1 MKRKHRNMRAN
12 EKKDGRTLSVH
23 PLFLLAGIYAC
34 FTGSLPLYLGAVA
47 VALQHECA
55 HSFAAAKLGFRLN
68 KIVLM
73 PYGAVIRGDLS
84 GISLKD
90 EIAVAAAGPLC
101 NLFTALLFVS
111 LWWLFPD
118 IYPYTEAA
126 FYLSLYI
133 GLGNLLPL
141 YPLDGGRILCA
152 TAAKKTGEKK
162 AEKICRTIT
171 LVCAAAI
178 LIAAVILGVKK
189 ENVISLYAFAVFL
202 FFGAVQRGGSYEK
215 IGTDYDAA
223 FLRGVEEKIVAV
235 DGGCTLK
242 RALSFCESGKF
253 LRLNLLENGVKTDE
267 TDERELFAVL
277 SGENLYEPLRK
288 ILAGAREREK
298 ISGDSGQNSFV
309 TGDFVKKH
317 TKISQ

>member
-133 GLGNLLPL
+133 LS
-141 YPLDGGRILCA
+141 
-152 TAAKKTGEKK
+152 
-162 AEKICRTIT
+162 
-171 LVCAAAI
+171 
-178 LIAAVILGVKK
+178 LIH
-189 ENVISLYAFAVFL
+189 IS
-202 FFGAVQRGGSYEK
+202 
-215 IGTDYDAA
+215 
-223 FLRGVEEKIVAV
+223 
-235 DGGCTLK
+235 
-242 RALSFCESGKF
+242 
-253 LRLNLLENGVKTDE
+253 
-267 TDERELFAVL
+267 
-277 SGENLYEPLRK
+277 EPTR
-288 ILAGAREREK
+288 R
-298 ISGDSGQNSFV
+298 S
-309 TGDFVKKH
+309 
-317 TKISQ
+317 

>member
-55 HSFAAAKLGFRLN
+55 HSFAAEKLGFRLN

-141 YPLDGGRILCA
+141 YPLDGGRILR
-152 TAAKKTGEKK
+152 K
-162 AEKICRTIT
+162 
-171 LVCAAAI
+171 
-178 LIAAVILGVKK
+178 
-189 ENVISLYAFAVFL
+189 
-202 FFGAVQRGGSYEK
+202 
-215 IGTDYDAA
+215 
-223 FLRGVEEKIVAV
+223 
-235 DGGCTLK
+235 
-242 RALSFCESGKF
+242 ESGKNLPYDHAR
-253 LRLNLLENGVKTDE
+253 LRGGDSDCRRYFRRKKRKRNIFICVRRFFVFRGSATRRQLREDRYGLRRGFFARRRRKNRGGGRRLYVKA
-267 TDERELFAVL
+267 RFVV
-277 SGENLYEPLRK
+277 LRK
-288 ILAGAREREK
+288 RK
-298 ISGDSGQNSFV
+298 IFAAESSGKRSENRRNG
-309 TGDFVKKH
+309 
-317 TKISQ
+317 